1 VIFRVLSLLL
11 CLLVV
16 SCLDSKEE
24 FWINAD
30 GSGAAEATY
39 DLPTSAVRLGGG
51 EAEIRKS
58 IETMLAEN
66 PSLHSEIL
74 DIVTTGVRTKIHLRL
89 TFDSAI
95 KLVDLS
101 KPESTQSLP
110 ATARQL
116 AGTFDFR
123 LKGREFEL
131 NRTIEAN
138 KAFAGGLFMPRKE
151 IEGRKLLYILHL
163 PQPPVES
170 NATRTENNGST
181 LIWDYTLEE
190 ALKKPLTTRVK
201 AQIPLPWWVF
211 ASAAG
216 IVLAIV
222 ALILRWKPWR
232 RSPNAMPSI

>member
-1 VIFRVLSLLL
+1 MILRALSIFL

-16 SCLDSKEE
+16 SCIDCKEE
-24 FWINAD
+24 LWLNAD
-30 GSGAAEATY
+30 GSGAGEATY
-39 DLPTSAVRLGGG
+39 DLPATAVNLAGG
-51 EAEIRKS
+51 EEGIRRS
-58 IETMLAEN
+58 IASMLEEN
-66 PSLHSEIL
+66 PGLRQEKLEI
-74 DIVTTGVRTKIHLRL
+74 ITTGLRTRIHLRL
-89 TFDSAI
+89 IFESGL

-110 ATARQL
+110 PTAQQL

-123 LKGREFEL
+123 LQGREFEL

-138 KAFAGGLFMPRKE
+138 KAFAGGLFMPRRE

-170 NATRTENNGST
+170 NATRTEDNGST

-201 AQIPLPWWVF
+201 AKIPLPWWVF

-216 IVLAIV
+216 IALAIV
-222 ALILRWKPWR
+222 ALIFRWKPWR
-232 RSPNAMPSI
+232 RKPTDMPSI